1 MAAATEQFD
10 YLLVTIPVQHDLN
23 RYINCLSVDGVHI
36 LVGLLEPVEPALQA
50 GDLVMRRRVLAGSLI
65 GGMAETQEVLDFCA
79 EHDISCDIE
88 MQSLKA

>member
-10 YLLVTIPVQHDLN
+10 YLLGTIPVQHDLN